1 MDRRNFLK
9 GSAAITATLGSM
21 QAGLTAV
28 GFEPKAIPNKRTLI
42 YLFLRGGMDGLNL
55 VVPRTGINR
64 SEYEAKRPYIQVPV
78 ANLHNLNGAFGLHP
92 GATGLKSLYD
102 SGDLA
107 VVHAVGMPDGLG
119 SRSHFDSQTMYEL
132 GTPGELNTT
141 TGWLARHI
149 NMSPTLQPNAVMP
162 SFAVGSTPPTSLL
175 GDFNVMTLDDSS
187 SFHPNSGGYGDETL
201 FTLGQM
207 YSGNSTFDFSVQ
219 NALDTIELIENLELS
234 IPATYPNT
242 SLADDLGLVASLMK
256 QDVGLQAATVE
267 YGGWD
272 THNNQG
278 DAGGGGFATRI
289 QTLSDALK
297 AFMDDLASVGLK
309 NEVVVIVQ
317 TEFGR
322 RVRENGNRGTDHG
335 TAFPMLVLGGQV
347 NGGNV
352 YGTFPGIRDQ
362 DLYMNADLRM
372 TSDFRDVIGEVLI
385 NFIGNPYL
393 RDTFPNFDNYT
404 PLGLVPPAPTENEIF
419 SNGFESI

>member
-1 MDRRNFLK
+1 VDRRNFLK

>member
-1 MDRRNFLK
+1 
-9 GSAAITATLGSM
+9 M